1 MKKSMNSIVTGWGR
15 KVLPLFLFTFLPL
28 TISAQDSKSQFRPID
43 HAVISQTIAP
53 DARSAGMGD
62 IGVATDPDVNS
73 QYWNPAKYPFCIS
86 KAGVS
91 LNYTPWL
98 RQLVNDIDLAY
109 LSGYYRIGDYAAIS
123 GSLRYFSLGEVYTDY
138 ENENAMTVKPYEM
151 SLDVGAS
158 LMLSENFSIAAAL
171 RWLYSDLRYDYTE
184 DASPASAFAAD
195 LACYYQNYLN
205 IGPRECQLGLG
216 MNISNVGSK
225 ITYFGDDRSQFLPA
239 NLRLGASLMIPVDEY
254 NRFTIAADANKL
266 LVPMAPTEEM
276 WKADDPDGTKYG
288 SLEAYAQEKY
298 NDLSS
303 ISGIFKSFSD
313 APGGFKE
320 ELEEIQWSVGAEY
333 VYHDQF
339 SLRAGYHHESENKG
353 NRTYFTVG
361 GGFRM
366 NVFSLDVGYVIATAK
381 SNPLDQTL
389 RFTLSFDM
397 DGIKDL
403 FKR

>member
-1 MKKSMNSIVTGWGR
+1 MKRMFILRRRMIMASLSLIIYH
-15 KVLPLFLFTFLPL
+15 LSF
-28 TISAQDSKSQFRPID
+28 SHAAAQDTKSQFRPID

-62 IGVATDPDVNS
+62 IGAATDPDVNS

-86 KAGVS
+86 KGGVS

-109 LSGYYRIGDYAAIS
+109 VAGYYRISDYAAIS

-138 ENENAMTVKPYEM
+138 QNENAMTVKPYEM

-158 LMLSENFSIAAAL
+158 LMLSEKFSIAAAL

-184 DASPASAFAAD
+184 DATPASAFAAD
-195 LACYYQNYLN
+195 LACYYQDYLN

-216 MNISNVGSK
+216 LNISNVGSK

-266 LVPMAPTEEM
+266 LVPLAPTEEM

-288 SLEAYAQEKY
+288 SLEAYAIEK
-298 NDLSS
+298 
-303 ISGIFKSFSD
+303 
-313 APGGFKE
+313 
-320 ELEEIQWSVGAEY
+320 
-333 VYHDQF
+333 
-339 SLRAGYHHESENKG
+339 
-353 NRTYFTVG
+353 
-361 GGFRM
+361 
-366 NVFSLDVGYVIATAK
+366 
-381 SNPLDQTL
+381 
-389 RFTLSFDM
+389 
-397 DGIKDL
+397 
-403 FKR
+403 